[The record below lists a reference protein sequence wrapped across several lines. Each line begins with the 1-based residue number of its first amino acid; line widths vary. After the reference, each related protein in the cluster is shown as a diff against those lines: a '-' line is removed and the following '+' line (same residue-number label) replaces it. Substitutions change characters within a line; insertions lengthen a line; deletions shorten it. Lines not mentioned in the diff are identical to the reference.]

1 VAAQCLLLEGLI
13 VSAAPASKSIPGR
26 PGFLDEV
33 MSATPGDNRLNL
45 CIQCG
50 SCGGSCPSGAEM
62 DHTPRRLFALIRA
75 DAREAVLRS
84 NAPWYCV
91 SCYYCTVRCP
101 QEIHITDVMYT
112 LKSMAIKA
120 GLFHDAA
127 LPGFSETFVDY
138 VEKYGRSFELGLA
151 TRFNL
156 RHHPLSL
163 AGMAPLGLGMLKR
176 GRMDLTPHRID
187 GMAQLTAILDKAKAL
202 EGGLQ

>member
-1 VAAQCLLLEGLI
+1 
-13 VSAAPASKSIPGR
+13 VSAASALVSHSR
-26 PGFLDEV
+26 RNGFLGEV
-33 MSATPGDNRLNL
+33 MASTPGDNRLDL

-50 SCGGSCPSGAEM
+50 SCGGSCPSGPEM

-75 DAREAVLRS
+75 EQRETVLKS

-101 QEIHITDVMYT
+101 QSIHITDVMYT
-112 LKSMAIKA
+112 LKAMAIRA
-120 GLFHDAA
+120 GLYHDASM
-127 LPGFSETFVDY
+127 PGFSETFVDY
-138 VEKYGRSFELGLA
+138 VEKYGRSFELGIA

-176 GRMDLTPHRID
+176 GRMDLTPHRIE
-187 GMAQLTAILDKAKAL
+187 GMAQLTAILDKAKEL
-202 EGGLQ
+202 EGEVA

>member
-1 VAAQCLLLEGLI
+1 LI
-13 VSAAPASKSIPGR
+13 VSSAAISVSCPKD
-26 PGFLDEV
+26 FLAEV
-33 MSATPGDNRLNL
+33 MATTPGDNRLNH

-62 DHTPRRLFALIRA
+62 EHTPRRLFALIQA
-75 DAREAVLRS
+75 GERETVLKS

-101 QEIHITDVMYT
+101 QNIHITDVMYT

-120 GLFHDAA
+120 GLFHDAS
-127 LPGFSETFVDY
+127 LPGFSETFVDT
-138 VEKYGRSFELGLA
+138 VEKYGRSFELGIA

-163 AGMAPLGLGMLKR
+163 AGMTPMGWGMFKR
-176 GRMDLTPHRID
+176 GRIDLTPHRIK
-187 GMAQLTAILDKAKAL
+187 GMAQLSAILDKAKAL
-202 EGGLQ
+202 EGGSA

>member
-1 VAAQCLLLEGLI
+1 M
-13 VSAAPASKSIPGR
+13 SAAPASKSIPGR

-101 QEIHITDVMYT
+101 QDIHITDVMYT

>member
-1 VAAQCLLLEGLI
+1 
-13 VSAAPASKSIPGR
+13 VSAAAVSPSVSGPND
-26 PGFLDEV
+26 FLAEV
-33 MSATPGDNRLNL
+33 MAATPGDNRLNL

-50 SCGGSCPSGAEM
+50 SCGGSCPSGPEM
-62 DHTPRRLFALIRA
+62 EHTPRRLFALMRA
-75 DAREAVLRS
+75 GQRETVLKS

-101 QEIHITDVMYT
+101 QNIHITDVMYT

-120 GLFHDAA
+120 GLYVDTAM
-127 LPGFSETFVDY
+127 PGFSETFVDY

-163 AGMAPLGLGMLKR
+163 AGMAPLGLSMLKR
-176 GRMDLTPHRID
+176 GRMDLTPHRIA
-187 GMAQLTAILDKAKAL
+187 GMAQLSAILNKAKEL
-202 EGGLQ
+202 EATS

>member
-1 VAAQCLLLEGLI
+1 MTAASNS
-13 VSAAPASKSIPGR
+13 VSNPGR
-26 PGFLDEV
+26 IGFLAEV
-33 MSATPGDNRLNL
+33 MAATPGDNRLNL

-62 DHTPRRLFALIRA
+62 EHTPRRLFALIRA
-75 DAREAVLRS
+75 EARETVLRS

-112 LKSMAIKA
+112 LKAMAIKA
-120 GLFHDAA
+120 GLYHDAS
-127 LPGFSETFVDY
+127 LPDFSETFVDY
-138 VEKYGRSFELGLA
+138 VEKYGRSFELGIA

-163 AGMAPLGLGMLKR
+163 AGMAPMGLGMLKR

-202 EGGLQ
+202 EGATP

>member
-1 VAAQCLLLEGLI
+1 M
-13 VSAAPASKSIPGR
+13 SAAASSNTGPKDFVS
-26 PGFLDEV
+26 EV
-33 MSATPGDNRLNL
+33 MAATPGDNRLDH

-62 DHTPRRLFALIRA
+62 EHTPRRLFALIFA
-75 DAREAVLRS
+75 GQRETVLKS

-101 QEIHITDVMYT
+101 QEVHITDLMYT
-112 LKSMAIKA
+112 LKRMAIQA
-120 GLFHDAA
+120 GLYHDAA

-187 GMAQLTAILDKAKAL
+187 DMVQLSAILDKAKEL
-202 EGGLQ
+202 EAAS

>member
-1 VAAQCLLLEGLI
+1 MISAP
-13 VSAAPASKSIPGR
+13 VSTSTHGPGQ
-26 PGFLDEV
+26 FLAEV
-33 MSATPGDNRLNL
+33 MAATPGDNRLNL
-45 CIQCG
+45 CVQCG
-50 SCGGSCPSGAEM
+50 SCGGSCPSGPEM
-62 DHTPRRLFALIRA
+62 EHTPRRLFALIRA
-75 DAREAVLRS
+75 GERDTVLKS

-91 SCYYCTVRCP
+91 CCYYCTVRCP
-101 QEIHITDVMYT
+101 QDIHITDVMYT

-163 AGMAPLGLGMLKR
+163 AGMAPMGLGMLKR
-176 GRMDLTPHRID
+176 GRMDLTPHKID
-187 GMAQLTAILDKAKAL
+187 NMAQLTAILDKAKAL
-202 EGGLQ
+202 EGAAQ

>member
-1 VAAQCLLLEGLI
+1 MTAAAISNTG
-13 VSAAPASKSIPGR
+13 SNTGPRA
-26 PGFLDEV
+26 FLSEV
-33 MSATPGDNRLNL
+33 MAATPGDNRLDH

-62 DHTPRRLFALIRA
+62 EHTPRRLFALIFA
-75 DAREAVLRS
+75 GQRETVLKS

-101 QEIHITDVMYT
+101 QEVHITDLMYT
-112 LKSMAIKA
+112 LKRMAIQA
-120 GLFHDAA
+120 GLYHDAA
-127 LPGFSETFVDY
+127 MPGFSETFVDY

-187 GMAQLTAILDKAKAL
+187 DMVQLAAILERAKEL
-202 EGGLQ
+202 EAAS

>member
-1 VAAQCLLLEGLI
+1 M
-13 VSAAPASKSIPGR
+13 SAAPASKSIPGR

>member
-1 VAAQCLLLEGLI
+1 MNAATR
-13 VSAAPASKSIPGR
+13 VPSASGR
-26 PGFLDEV
+26 PGFLGEV
-33 MSATPGDNRLNL
+33 MDRTPGDNRLDL

-50 SCGGSCPSGAEM
+50 SCGGSCPAGREM
-62 DHTPRRLFALIRA
+62 EHTPRRLFALIRA
-75 DAREAVLRS
+75 DEREQVLRS

-101 QEIHITDVMYT
+101 QEVHITDLMYT
-112 LKSMAIKA
+112 LKAMAIEA
-120 GLFHDAA
+120 GLYHDAS
-127 LPGFSETFVDY
+127 LPDFSETFVDY
-138 VEKYGRSFELGLA
+138 VEKYGRSFELGIA

-176 GRMDLTPHRID
+176 GRMDLTPHKID
-187 GMAQLTAILDKAKAL
+187 NMAQLTAILEKAKAL

>member
-1 VAAQCLLLEGLI
+1 
-13 VSAAPASKSIPGR
+13 VSAASYAVSNPGLT
-26 PGFLDEV
+26 GFLAEV
-33 MSATPGDNRLNL
+33 MAATPGDNRLDH

-62 DHTPRRLFALIRA
+62 EHTPRRLFALIRA
-75 DAREAVLRS
+75 GARDMVLRS

-120 GLFHDAA
+120 GLYHDAS
-127 LPGFSETFVDY
+127 LPDFSETFVDY
-138 VEKYGRSFELGLA
+138 VEKYGRSFELGIA

-163 AGMAPLGLGMLKR
+163 AGMAPMGLGMLKR
-176 GRMDLTPHRID
+176 GRMDLTPHKID
-187 GMAQLTAILDKAKAL
+187 NMAQLSAILNKAKQL
-202 EGGLQ
+202 EEEPR

>member
-1 VAAQCLLLEGLI
+1 VS
-13 VSAAPASKSIPGR
+13 SAAISVFAPKN
-26 PGFLDEV
+26 FLAEV
-33 MSATPGDNRLNL
+33 MAATPGDNRLNH

-62 DHTPRRLFALIRA
+62 EHTPRRLFALIQA
-75 DAREAVLRS
+75 GERETVLKS

-101 QEIHITDVMYT
+101 QNIHITDVMYT

-120 GLFHDAA
+120 GLFHDAS

-138 VEKYGRSFELGLA
+138 VEKYGRSFELGIA

-163 AGMAPLGLGMLKR
+163 AGMTPMGWGMFKR
-176 GRMDLTPHRID
+176 GRIDLTPHRIE
-187 GMAQLTAILDKAKAL
+187 GMAQLTAILNKAKAL
-202 EGGLQ
+202 EGAPS

>member
-1 VAAQCLLLEGLI
+1 VNATAIAGSQD
-13 VSAAPASKSIPGR
+13 
-26 PGFLDEV
+26 FLAEV
-33 MSATPGDNRLNL
+33 MAATPGDNRLNH

-62 DHTPRRLFALIRA
+62 AHTPRRLFALINA
-75 DAREAVLRS
+75 GQRETVLKS

-101 QEIHITDVMYT
+101 QNIHITDVMYT

-120 GLFHDAA
+120 GLFHDNAM
-127 LPGFSETFVDY
+127 PGFSETFVDY

-163 AGMAPLGLGMLKR
+163 AALAPMGLNMLKR
-176 GRMDLTPHRID
+176 GRMDLTPHKIK
-187 GMAQLTAILDKAKAL
+187 GMEQLTAILEKARAL
-202 EGGLQ
+202 EGATS

>member
-1 VAAQCLLLEGLI
+1 M
-13 VSAAPASKSIPGR
+13 SAASNSVSNPGR
-26 PGFLDEV
+26 AGFLAEV
-33 MSATPGDNRLNL
+33 MAATPGDNRLDH

-62 DHTPRRLFALIRA
+62 EHTPRRLFALIRA
-75 DAREAVLRS
+75 EARDTVLRS

-91 SCYYCTVRCP
+91 SCYYCTLRCP

-120 GLFHDAA
+120 GLYHDAS
-127 LPGFSETFVDY
+127 LPDFSETFVDY
-138 VEKYGRSFELGLA
+138 VEKYGRSFELGIA

-163 AGMAPLGLGMLKR
+163 AGMAPMGLGMLKR
-176 GRMDLTPHRID
+176 GRMDLTPHKID
-187 GMAQLTAILDKAKAL
+187 NMAQLTAILNKAKAL
-202 EGGLQ
+202 EAAS

>member
-1 VAAQCLLLEGLI
+1 MTAAAISNTG
-13 VSAAPASKSIPGR
+13 SNTSPR
-26 PGFLDEV
+26 DFLSEV
-33 MSATPGDNRLNL
+33 MAATPGDNRLDH

-62 DHTPRRLFALIRA
+62 EHTPRRLFALIFA
-75 DAREAVLRS
+75 GQRETVLKS

-101 QEIHITDVMYT
+101 QEVHITDLMYT
-112 LKSMAIKA
+112 LKRMAIQA
-120 GLFHDAA
+120 GLYHDAA
-127 LPGFSETFVDY
+127 MPGFSETFVDY

-187 GMAQLTAILDKAKAL
+187 DMVQLSAILERAKEL
-202 EGGLQ
+202 EAAS